1 MTTPRLVRGLNLTR
15 TARWLVL
22 TSVVLVFVPAE
33 PVLAAATVTRAE
45 VSGTQLRLQGTA
57 LPSRDITVDGVVV
70 GRSDGSGAF
79 RIQRD
84 PFGPPADC
92 TVDVNDGSATATV
105 VRLSGCTV
113 TSTPP
118 TPGDII
124 APTVPGNLTASLAGT
139 TANLGWTAST
149 DAVGVAGYR
158 VTRNGTVLP
167 GTVAGTTFADSGLT
181 GGTSS
186 YTVTAVDVAGNVSG
200 ASNSASVT
208 VTPAPPPPA
217 ADTTAPTVPANL
229 TAVLS
234 GTTANLSWTASTDNT
249 AVTGYRIMRNGLFH
263 TDALNTFYN
272 GTGLAIGT
280 YTYTVAAVDGAGN
293 VSGSSNSAS
302 VTVPPP
308 PLTDTTAPTVPAN
321 LTTTVVGTTIS
332 LGWAIST
339 DDTAVT
345 GYRITRN
352 GAVLG
357 TTIDTTFLNSGLAPG
372 TYTYTVTA
380 FDGAGNTSA
389 ASASVSATV
398 AAPAPLG
405 FITPSRLPDAT
416 VGQAYLGYIVSSDPP
431 GPSAFRFKLVSGK
444 VPAGTSFVG
453 NTLPNRP
460 EARVVGTPT
469 AVGTSTFTVE
479 VTDGTGAIARR
490 TFTISVLRAPAL
502 AIVGGVNVLNA
513 GTVGQPYGDVL
524 TATGGVMPYTWVITG
539 GTLPPGLSLVGSAF
553 FGTPTT
559 AGTHL
564 FTARVTDS
572 LGAAASGQFSIAVG
586 P

>member
-1 MTTPRLVRGLNLTR
+1 MITPRLVRGVNLTR
-15 TARWLVL
+15 TVWWLVL
-22 TSVVLVFVPAE
+22 TTVVLTFVPAE
-33 PVLAAATVTRAE
+33 PAVAVATVTRAE

-57 LPSRDITVDGVVV
+57 LPLRDVTVDGVVL

-84 PFGPPADC
+84 PFQPPSDC
-92 TVDVNDGSATATV
+92 SVDVNDGSATVTV

-113 TSTPP
+113 TPSPP
-118 TPGDII
+118 TPGDIV
-124 APTVPGNLTASLAGT
+124 APTVPANLTASLAGT
-139 TANLGWTAST
+139 TANLGWTTST

-158 VTRNGTVLP
+158 VSRNGAVLS

-181 GGTSS
+181 AGTYG
-186 YTVTAVDVAGNVSG
+186 YTVTAVDAAGNVSG

-208 VTPAPPPPA
+208 VASAPPPP

-234 GTTANLSWTASTDNT
+234 GTTANLSWTASTDNI
-249 AVTGYRIMRNGLFH
+249 AVTGYKITRNGVFH

-272 GTGLAIGT
+272 GTGLAVGT

-308 PLTDTTAPTVPAN
+308 PPTDTSAPTVPAN

-332 LGWAIST
+332 LGWAISA

-345 GYRITRN
+345 GYRVTRN

-372 TYTYTVTA
+372 TYTYTVMA
-380 FDGAGNTSA
+380 FDGAGNISA
-389 ASASVSATV
+389 ASSGVSATV

-405 FITPSRLPDAT
+405 FVTPSRLPDAT

-431 GPSAFRFKLVSGK
+431 GPSTFRFKLVSGK
-444 VPAGTSFVG
+444 VPAATSFVG
-453 NTLPNRP
+453 NSLPNRP

-479 VTDGTGAIARR
+479 VSDGAGATARR
-490 TFTISVLRAPAL
+490 TFTISVLAAPAL
-502 AIVGGVNVLNA
+502 AIAGGVNVLSA

-524 TATGGVMPYTWVITG
+524 SATGGVTSYTWAITG

-564 FTARVTDS
+564 FTARVTDG
-572 LGAAASGQFSIAVG
+572 LGATASGQFSIAVG

>member
-1 MTTPRLVRGLNLTR
+1 MITPRLVRGFNPSR

-22 TSVVLVFVPAE
+22 TTVVLMLVLAE
-33 PVLAAATVTRAE
+33 PAFASATVTRAE
-45 VSGTQLRLQGTA
+45 VNGTQLRLQGTA
-57 LPSRDITVDGVVV
+57 LPSRDVTVDGVVL

-79 RIQRD
+79 RIERD
-84 PFGPPADC
+84 PFTAPADC

-105 VRLSGCTV
+105 ARLSGCTV

-118 TPGDII
+118 TPGDTV
-124 APTVPGNLTASLAGT
+124 APTVPANLTASLAGT
-139 TANLGWTAST
+139 TVNLGWTAST

-158 VTRNGTVLP
+158 VSRNGAVLP
-167 GTVAGTTFADSGLT
+167 GTVAGTTFADAGLT
-181 GGTSS
+181 AGTYG
-186 YTVTAVDVAGNVSG
+186 YTVTAVDAAGNVSG

-208 VTPAPPPPA
+208 VASAPPPP

-234 GTTANLSWTASTDNT
+234 GTTANLSWTASTDNI
-249 AVTGYRIMRNGLFH
+249 AVTGYRITRNGVLH
-263 TDALNTFYN
+263 TTVLNTFYN
-272 GTGLAIGT
+272 GTGLAVGT

-321 LTTTVVGTTIS
+321 LITTLVGTTIGLS
-332 LGWAIST
+332 WAIST

-345 GYRITRN
+345 GYRVTRN

-372 TYTYTVTA
+372 TYTYTVVA

-389 ASASVSATV
+389 VSNSASATV
-398 AAPAPLG
+398 GAPEPLG

-416 VGQAYLGYIVSSDPP
+416 VGQAYLGYIVASDPP
-431 GPSAFRFKLVSGK
+431 GPSTYRFKLVSGK
-444 VPAGTSFVG
+444 VPPGTSFVG

-469 AVGTSTFTVE
+469 AVGTATFTVE
-479 VTDGTGAIARR
+479 VSDGTGATARR

-502 AIVGGVNVLNA
+502 AIAGGVNVLNA

-524 TATGGVMPYTWVITG
+524 SATGGVMPFTWVITG

-572 LGAAASGQFSIAVG
+572 LGAAASGQFSIAIG

>member
-1 MTTPRLVRGLNLTR
+1 MITPRLVRGFNPSR
-15 TARWLVL
+15 TARWVMLTTVALMLVL
-22 TSVVLVFVPAE
+22 AE
-33 PVLAAATVTRAE
+33 PAFAAATVTRAE
-45 VSGTQLRLQGTA
+45 VNGTQLRLEGTA
-57 LPSRDITVDGVVV
+57 LPSRDVTVDGVVL

-79 RIQRD
+79 RIERD
-84 PFGPPADC
+84 PFQPPADC

-105 VRLSGCTV
+105 ARLSGCTV

-118 TPGDII
+118 TPGDTI
-124 APTVPGNLTASLAGT
+124 APTVPANLTASLAGT

-158 VTRNGTVLP
+158 VSRNGTVLP
-167 GTVAGTTFADSGLT
+167 GTVAGTTYADSGLAA
-181 GGTSS
+181 GTYG
-186 YTVTAVDVAGNVSG
+186 YTVTAVDAAGNVSG

-208 VTPAPPPPA
+208 VTSPPPPPA
-217 ADTTAPTVPANL
+217 DTSAPTVPANL

-249 AVTGYRIMRNGLFH
+249 AVTGYRITRNGVLH
-263 TDALNTFYN
+263 TTVLNTFYN
-272 GTGLAIGT
+272 GTGLAVGT

-321 LTTTVVGTTIS
+321 LITTLVGTTIGLS
-332 LGWAIST
+332 WAIST

-345 GYRITRN
+345 GYRVTRN
-352 GAVLG
+352 GTVLG
-357 TTIDTTFLNSGLAPG
+357 TTTDTTFLNSGLAPG
-372 TYTYTVTA
+372 TYTYTVVA
-380 FDGAGNTSA
+380 FDCAGNTSG
-389 ASASVSATV
+389 ASNSASATV
-398 AAPAPLG
+398 GAPEPLG

-416 VGQAYLGYIVSSDPP
+416 VGQAYLGYIVASDPP
-431 GPSAFRFKLVSGK
+431 GPSTYRFKLVSGK
-444 VPAGTSFVG
+444 VPPGTSFVG

-479 VTDGTGAIARR
+479 VSDGTGATARR
-490 TFTISVLRAPAL
+490 SFSISVLAVPAL
-502 AIVGGVNVLNA
+502 AIPGGVNVLDA
-513 GTVGQPYGDVL
+513 GTVGQSYSGVL
-524 TATGGVMPYTWVITG
+524 PDSGGAPLKTWTLTG
-539 GTLPPGLSLVGSAF
+539 GTIPPGLALGVGVVWGIPS
-553 FGTPTT
+553 T
-559 AGTHL
+559 AGTYL
-564 FTARVTDS
+564 FTARVTDN
-572 LGAAASGQFSIAVG
+572 LGATASGQFSIAIG